1 MVATASRKEGV
12 MLRIA
17 LTLLFALSTVVPQV
31 QGQHSTSTRKLGT
44 VHFTTSCAPAA
55 QPVFNRAVALLHSFE
70 FRLANEGFNETLKTD
85 PACGIAYW
93 GLALSAWGN
102 PFAPGIKTPKQIET
116 GLAAVQNA
124 RVAGARTQR
133 ERDYID
139 AVAMLYENAG
149 AMDQQTRLNSYRD
162 AMSALATRYPDD
174 VEASI
179 FHALALA
186 ISASPADKTYASQLK
201 AGGILEKLVRKY
213 PDHPGLA
220 HYVIHSYDV
229 PPLAGRAIKAAHTYS
244 IIAPDIP
251 HALHMPSH
259 TYTRVGEWQQSI
271 DANRASKVAAR
282 RDMSGAEELHAG
294 DYMMYAYLQTGQ
306 DNAARA
312 LLATIPEMASRF
324 DPTKPA
330 SAAPPSAGYFAM
342 AAMPARFALERGAW
356 AEAARLEIKQS
367 PFPFAD
373 AITHFARAIG
383 AARIGDTATALASIR
398 LLQRNRDDLTGANEK
413 YWAEQTE
420 IQVRGALAWYALAQ
434 GRKQEAL
441 EGMRD
446 AAQRE
451 DATEKSAL
459 TPGPIAPAREL
470 LGEMLLELGQPAA
483 ALTEFERTLKIEPR
497 RFRTVAGAA
506 RAATAAGNRAA
517 ARSYSAELLSI
528 ARSADKPGRAELVTA
543 RRMAVRSPRMR
554 N

>member
-12 MLRIA
+12 MIRIA
-17 LTLLFALSTVVPQV
+17 LALVFVLCSVVPQV
-31 QGQHSTSTRKLGT
+31 QGQHSTSARKLGT

-70 FRLANEGFNETLKTD
+70 FRLANEGFDETLKAD

-133 ERDYID
+133 EKDYIA

-149 AMDQQTRLNSYRD
+149 TADQPTRLNSYRD

-179 FHALALA
+179 FYALALA
-186 ISASPADKTYASQLK
+186 ISASPADKSFANQLK
-201 AGGILEKLVRKY
+201 AGGILENLVRRY

-229 PPLAGRAIKAAHTYS
+229 PPLAGRAIKAAHSYS
-244 IIAPDIP
+244 RIAPDIP

-271 DANRASKVAAR
+271 DANRASKVAAK

-312 LLATIPEMASRF
+312 LLATIPDMVSRF

-330 SAAPPSAGYFAM
+330 SAAPPSAGFFAI
-342 AAMPARFALERGAW
+342 AAMPARYALERGAW
-356 AEAARLEIKQS
+356 QDAARLEVRNN
-367 PFPFAD
+367 PFPPAN
-373 AITHFARAIG
+373 AVTQFARALG
-383 AARIGDTATALASIR
+383 ATRIGDTATARSAIAALERIR
-398 LLQRNRDDLTGANEK
+398 DELSGLNET
-413 YWAEQTE
+413 YWTEQTE
-420 IQVRGALAWYALAQ
+420 IQIRGASAWLALAQ
-434 GRKQEAL
+434 ARKDEAL
-441 EGMRD
+441 ARMRE
-446 AAQRE
+446 AADRE
-451 DATEKSAL
+451 DATDKSAI
-459 TPGPIAPAREL
+459 TPGPLAPAREL
-470 LGEMLLELGQPAA
+470 LGEMLLQVNQPAA
-483 ALTEFERTLKIEPR
+483 ALREFQRTLKVEPR

-506 RAATAAGNRAA
+506 KAATAAGNRAA
-517 ARSYSAELLSI
+517 ARTYSAELLAI
-528 ARSADKPGRAELVTA
+528 ARNADKPGRTELVTA
-543 RRMAVRSPRMR
+543 RRMAVR
-554 N
+554 

>member
-1 MVATASRKEGV
+1 MVATAPRKEGI
-12 MLRIA
+12 MIRITLA
-17 LTLLFALSTVVPQV
+17 LVLIFCGVVSQA
-31 QGQHSTSTRKLGT
+31 QGQNPAPTRKLGT
-44 VHFTTSCAPAA
+44 VHFTTSCSPAA

-70 FRLANEGFNETLKTD
+70 FRLANEAFNETLKAD
-85 PACGIAYW
+85 PTCGIAHW

-116 GLAAVQNA
+116 GLAAVQHA
-124 RVAGARTQR
+124 RTAGARTQR
-133 ERDYID
+133 ERDYVA
-139 AVAMLYENAG
+139 AVAKLYENAQSI
-149 AMDQQTRLNSYRD
+149 DQPARLKSYRD
-162 AMSALATRYPDD
+162 AMSALTTRYPDD
-174 VEASI
+174 IEASI
-179 FHALALA
+179 FYALALA

-201 AGGILEKLVRKY
+201 AGAILENLVRKY

-229 PPLAGRAIKAAHTYS
+229 PPLAARAVRAAHTYS

-271 DANRASKVAAR
+271 DANRASKVAAK
-282 RDMSGAEELHAG
+282 RDTSGAEELHAG

-312 LLATIPEMASRF
+312 LLATIPEMVSRF
-324 DPTKPA
+324 DPTRPA
-330 SAAPPSAGYFAM
+330 SAAPPSAGYFAI

-356 AEAARLEIKQS
+356 EEAARLEIKES

-373 AITHFARAIG
+373 AVTHFARAIG
-383 AARIGDTATALASIR
+383 AARIGDTATALSAIR
-398 LLQRNRDDLTGANEK
+398 MLQRNRDDLTGGNEK

-420 IQVRGALAWYALAQ
+420 IQVRGALAWHALAH

-441 EGMRD
+441 ERMRD

-451 DATEKSAL
+451 DATEKSAV

-470 LGEMLLELGQPAA
+470 LGEMLLELNQPAA
-483 ALTEFERTLKIEPR
+483 ALREFERTLKIEPR

-506 RAATAAGNRAA
+506 KAALAAGNRAA
-517 ARSYSAELLSI
+517 ARTYSAELLTI
-528 ARSADKPGRAELVTA
+528 ARLADKPGRGDLISA
-543 RRMAVRSPRMR
+543 RKLAAP
-554 N
+554 